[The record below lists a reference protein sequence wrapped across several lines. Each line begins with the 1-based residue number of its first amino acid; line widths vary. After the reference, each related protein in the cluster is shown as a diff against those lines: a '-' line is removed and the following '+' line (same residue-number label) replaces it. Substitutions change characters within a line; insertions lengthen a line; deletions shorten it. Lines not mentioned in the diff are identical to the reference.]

1 MSGTA
6 GNVNVEAEGQ
16 LEAEEMGTV
25 PSWGT
30 GRRGSGMGTTMAAIT
45 RLETATGIELMGGSV
60 LRLSLLKICEWR
72 RREMNTEERPDR
84 KQKKDKIKIMH
95 AH

>member
-6 GNVNVEAEGQ
+6 ANGNVEAERQ

-30 GRRGSGMGTTMAAIT
+30 ARRGWGTGITMAAIT
-45 RLETATGIELMGGSV
+45 RLEMATGIELRGGSA

-72 RREMNTEERPDR
+72 RREIVTR
-84 KQKKDKIKIMH
+84 KK
-95 AH
+95 A